1 MQIHFIGRIHYSKM
15 YLLAYLRKVRV
26 LNTTNLLSN
35 AVLAKPSNFPFL
47 NVSSGLLRD
56 RFADAVSFYQE
67 IIN

>member
-26 LNTTNLLSN
+26 LNTTNLLS
-35 AVLAKPSNFPFL
+35 AVLAQPSNFPFL
-47 NVSSGLLRD
+47 DVSSGLLRD
-56 RFADAVSFYQE
+56 RSADAVSFYQE